1 MNTTPETPQ
10 TRTDQELQQLLDELE
25 KIQTR
30 VLRIINTIAF
40 MRDLAREMQLP
51 ASLNAETG
59 SRALKLKTQGADR
72 LDNALFVW
80 TSFYDVLRD
89 EMKRLEEGSE

>member
-1 MNTTPETPQ
+1 MDATPETPQ
-10 TRTDQELQQLLDELE
+10 VRTDQELQQLLDELE

-30 VLRIINTIAF
+30 VLCIINTITF
-40 MRDLAREMQLP
+40 MRDLVREMQLP

-59 SRALKLKTQGADR
+59 FRALKLKTQCADR
-72 LDNALFVW
+72 LDNARISLYAVR
-80 TSFYDVLRD
+80 YVLRD